1 MGTIAARKARKI
13 AANVANVLAIE
24 IMCAAQG
31 IDFLAPLVPGKGT
44 GAAHRAVRERV
55 AHLDADRILS
65 SDIDA
70 VREILESGDLLRA
83 VEAAVGEL
91 E

>member
-1 MGTIAARKARKI
+1 MGTIAARKARRI

-24 IMCAAQG
+24 IICAAQG
-31 IDFLAPLVPGKGT
+31 IDFLAPLKPGAGT
-44 GAAHRAVRERV
+44 AAAHGAVRERV

-65 SDIDA
+65 TDIA
-70 VREILESGDLLRA
+70 AARGMVESGHLLRA
-83 VEAAVGEL
+83 VEAVVGEL